1 MERLFNKQILKF
13 ITLLLTLTMIWFS
26 FVLWQYYI
34 FYYYNLFTLT
44 HVYCIFVIIW
54 YNRFFKTSIGFGFRS
69 KQLIIAI
76 SCVIFVDI
84 TYGLIKKDSVSY
96 VGNSL
101 PLYNFIQ
108 YENAD
113 GLGYLLKD
121 GDYSLDM
128 KVFKDDKLLSKYSA
142 EYKIRNNRRI
152 INSNNINACPNVI
165 LLGGSHNFGQAL
177 ADDLTLQAM
186 LEKNNLVVVNFSAP
200 GYGLIHSVLNMKLN
214 LRDLKNCSPD
224 AIIYRFIA
232 DHINRDNGKRSIFLP
247 NGSFLTEEND
257 TFSIKRIPQ
266 NTYSILKYIF
276 FSYLP
281 TRILQYAASSKSELS
296 FQLIARP
303 LGKLW
308 FYKTVDIRNS
318 LSLLRSVPDIW
329 PRSINKPEMII
340 LIDDDAI
347 HIPKKYINGL
357 QLIPD
362 LTVIDS
368 PDTHDFNVW
377 ASMNCRETIYKS
389 KFIAYEWHPTDCL
402 NKYYFEKIKTLKINS
417 NLN

>member
-1 MERLFNKQILKF
+1 M
-13 ITLLLTLTMIWFS
+13 LTMIWFS
-26 FVLWQYYI
+26 FVIWQYYI
-34 FYYYNLFTLT
+34 FRYYNLFTLT
-44 HVYCIFVIIW
+44 LLYCIFVIIW
-54 YNRFFKTSIGFGFRS
+54 YNRFFKTSIGFAFRS
-69 KQLIIAI
+69 KQIIIAI

-96 VGNSL
+96 VGNNLSL
-101 PLYNFIQ
+101 KNIIQ

-128 KVFKDDKLLSKYSA
+128 NVFKDDQLLSKYSA

-152 INSNNINACPNVI
+152 INSNDINACPNVI
-165 LLGGSHNFGQAL
+165 LLGGSHNFGQAI

-186 LEKNNLVVVNFSAP
+186 LEKNNLVVFNFSAP

-224 AIIYRFIA
+224 TIIYRFIA
-232 DHINRDNGKRSIFLP
+232 DHINRDNGKSHFIP
-247 NGSFLTEEND
+247 NGSILTEENGS
-257 TFSIKRIPQ
+257 FSIKRISQ
-266 NTYSILKYIF
+266 NRYSILKYLF

-281 TRILQYAASSKSELS
+281 TRILQYAASPESELS

-308 FYKTVDIRNS
+308 FFTTTDIGNS

-329 PRSINKPEMII
+329 PRSMNKPEMVI
-340 LIDDDAI
+340 LIDNDAI
-347 HIPKKYINGL
+347 HIPKQYLNGL

-362 LTVIDS
+362 ITVIDS
-368 PDTHDFNVW
+368 PSGHDFNVW
-377 ASMNCRETIYKS
+377 ALKNCRETIYKS

-402 NKYYFEKIKTLKINS
+402 NKYYFEKIKTLKSNS